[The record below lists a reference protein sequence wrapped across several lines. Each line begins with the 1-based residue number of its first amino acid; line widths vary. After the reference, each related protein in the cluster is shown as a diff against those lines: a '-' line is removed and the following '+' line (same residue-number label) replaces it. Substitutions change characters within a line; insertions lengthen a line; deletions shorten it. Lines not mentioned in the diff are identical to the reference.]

1 MPVTS
6 ATGWLRWEVG
16 MMEKN
21 LQCLRG
27 AHDVLDPSKVFEAV
41 AEMCPASKN
50 SKSKRMN
57 KILHFG
63 CVSNYRYY

>member
-1 MPVTS
+1 
-6 ATGWLRWEVG
+6 